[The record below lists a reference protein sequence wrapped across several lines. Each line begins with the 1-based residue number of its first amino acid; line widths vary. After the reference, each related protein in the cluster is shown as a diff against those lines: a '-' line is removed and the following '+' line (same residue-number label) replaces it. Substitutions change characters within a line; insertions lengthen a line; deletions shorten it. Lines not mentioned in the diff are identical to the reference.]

1 MVGAS
6 RSVAVALMTAV
17 GVLLMLS
24 TASMA
29 VAGGD
34 SRTLSVPSVA
44 ADTGLITASSAN
56 TATRTQTWA
65 WPVPSPIHILEP
77 FRAPLTRYTAGHRG
91 VDLAAEV
98 GGTITAPADGVVSFV
113 GEVADKPVVA
123 IEHGTGVVSAME
135 PVVAA
140 GAPGTEKTPGEP
152 GGVGGGGKQ
161 EGGRGYCVGCRGE
174 GRVRVAVAV
183 LRGDS
188 SRGSV
193 AATVSEHCVDSSRIN
208 DTGVHAV
215 ITCYA
220 HGCAACTPFLPHHR
234 ADHLLRARMCGAGQI
249 GSPKFTSITC
259 YARGCAVR

>member
-140 GAPGTEKTPGEP
+140 VALGTEITRGDPVGIV
-152 GGVGGGGKQ
+152 GVGSHT
-161 EGGRGYCVGCRGE
+161 EGHGIHFG
-174 GRVRVAVAV
+174 VRVNGEYVSPLLFFGGIPRAV
-183 LRGDS
+183 L
-188 SRGSV
+188 
-193 AATVSEHCVDSSRIN
+193 
-208 DTGVHAV
+208 
-215 ITCYA
+215 
-220 HGCAACTPFLPHHR
+220 LP
-234 ADHLLRARMCGAGQI
+234 L
-249 GSPKFTSITC
+249 P
-259 YARGCAVR
+259 